1 MNFSYQ
7 LNQTSKEVKSP
18 QLFQV
23 LLALRGSAATPSSH
37 RKVLRKDVL
46 HKPRSSFATS
56 SLLGVGSIS
65 GCHSQKLVVGGIPS
79 FELLQLRKAVNR
91 ARPQRDVRQVKCSSV
106 NSSGAESSNPSVASG
121 ASTHVHNQ
129 VGQVQGG
136 QGPDRPMILPVL
148 LREKTPEH
156 FVK

>member
-1 MNFSYQ
+1 MIFSYQ

-18 QLFQV
+18 QLFRV
-23 LLALRGSAATPSSH
+23 PLALYGSAATPSSH
-37 RKVLRKDVL
+37 RKVLRKNVL

-56 SLLGVGSIS
+56 CLLGVESIS
-65 GCHSQKLVVGGIPS
+65 GCHSQELVVGGNPS

-91 ARPQRDVRQVKCSSV
+91 ARPQRAVRQVKCSSV
-106 NSSGAESSNPSVASG
+106 NSSGAESSNGSG

>member
-1 MNFSYQ
+1 MNFSQQ

-23 LLALRGSAATPSSH
+23 PLALRGSAATPSSQ
-37 RKVLRKDVL
+37 RKVHGRNILR
-46 HKPRSSFATS
+46 KPRSKFAS
-56 SLLGVGSIS
+56 SAVLGVRSIS
-65 GCHSQKLVVGGIPS
+65 GCHSRMLNGDGVPS
-79 FELLQLRKAVNR
+79 FELLQLREAVNR
-91 ARPQRDVRQVKCSSV
+91 ARPQRAAREVKCSSV
-106 NSSGAESSNPSVASG
+106 NSFGAESSNGSG
-121 ASTHVHNQ
+121 ASTHVQNQ